1 MYAVLSANTTETHGV
16 GSPFVYLLLLL
27 VNK

>member
-1 MYAVLSANTTETHGV
+1 MYAVLSANTTGAHSV
-16 GSPFVYLLLLL
+16 GSPFVYLMLLL